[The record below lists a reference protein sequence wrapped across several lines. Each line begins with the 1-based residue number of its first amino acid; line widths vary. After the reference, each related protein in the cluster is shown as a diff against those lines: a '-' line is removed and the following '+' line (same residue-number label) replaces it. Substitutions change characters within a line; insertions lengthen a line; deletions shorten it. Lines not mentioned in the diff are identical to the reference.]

1 MTPFRKRNWKAAI
14 RNQLRHPRMR
24 RLRRRLLLPFR
35 WLSVPVLWLS
45 VLSLVV
51 GAGLG
56 MLSAILAGED
66 WAETSD

>member
-24 RLRRRLLLPFR
+24 RLRRRLLLPLR
-35 WLSVPVLWLS
+35 WLSVPMLWLS
-45 VLSLVV
+45 LFSLVI
-51 GAGLG
+51 GYGLG

-66 WAETSD
+66 WEGTSD